1 MSNNNKDTKSTIHP
15 TPLHTGRTRFF
26 RGLTK
31 CQSVPCEGSNPHCDA
46 RTGWGWVRFSHNLKI
61 ALRNLLKYKVQNA
74 ISIACLAVGV
84 VCFAITVLFVSN
96 SARNIYFNVFDH
108 GIATFY
114 CYDVPSSKFEEA
126 KKLGKVEY
134 AGLDAKFFNRMIEMD
149 LPAFKEFHG
158 SRPSIEKAFSFDDG
172 TEQPKRCDAWLKYTS
187 PNYLHYLWYRS
198 AITGKRIPELQEGD
212 VLISDV
218 LSEQLFGKGTDPRGF
233 TLLDEIDGSQHII
246 RDVVNVTECVENF
259 ENNAIYYI
267 KRNITGGE
275 VAIKVGT
282 FGIEIA
288 EGYTK
293 NELHKQLEAAFPEY
307 TIGTPDSSK
316 ILEHSIL
323 NIGMILVILI
333 LGGSVLTIG
342 LMGFMKMELQIF
354 SLRAREMALR
364 RTMGAKPRHLF
375 MLLAIEVLI
384 VFALTALGA
393 VALTSFLAEYAIPIV
408 RNLNKDILFDV
419 ALIMRTELWLAVI
432 TFVLAMLMAYV
443 SVHRQLH
450 APVGLRV
457 GRSQS
462 VNTKG
467 QSFMLGTQFVVSM
480 ILTYAVLGAFL
491 AFSIIEK
498 DENGGIKDNPSVYKD
513 VIKAPLGLVNITPD
527 FVQELSLNPDVED
540 VAVCIRNACQTDGTN
555 RDETLVRN
563 YCNFM
568 LPGDIVSSYGY
579 CYLASGE
586 NLIDQ
591 LQIEVTPNLPSD
603 TAVHKNYTAIYARTE
618 QAERLRRKW
627 NLDVS
632 HDAVTRPLYQQRSY
646 TLIGYAPCLKGHRS
660 KFPATPSYWM
670 LDEDINTRDFKN
682 GRERSDLGF
691 ETFYYIF
698 PKDGKYNKV
707 KDAITEIF
715 REAQPGNM
723 NEAPIQDLYDEW
735 FKGLRMIDM
744 MRQLCLILVI
754 VSILCIVASVYSAI
768 ALESRG
774 RQKEVALRKIHGAH
788 TRDIIMLFG
797 KYYLRLLFISAVIV
811 IVISSA
817 VITVVHVY
825 NPDSGIKNDLPW
837 LILYL
842 ILAILIVVA
851 VTLITIS
858 HKIWKVSKIQPAEVV
873 KKE

>member
-1 MSNNNKDTKSTIHP
+1 MGRGPQFNTNMQNHNTVHP
-15 TPLHTGRTRFF
+15 TPLHTGR
-26 RGLTK
+26 
-31 CQSVPCEGSNPHCDA
+31 
-46 RTGWGWVRFSHNLKI
+46 GWGWVRWGGLLANSF
-61 ALRNLLKYKVQNA
+61 ATAWRNLLKYKVQNV

-84 VCFAITVLFVSN
+84 VCFAITVLMMSN
-96 SARNIYFNVFDH
+96 SARNIYFNVFDD

-114 CYDVPSSKFEEA
+114 CFDVPSSKFEEA

-134 AGLDAKFFNRMIEMD
+134 AKLDAKFFNRMIEMD

-158 SRPSIEKAFSFDDG
+158 SRTSIGKVFSFDDD
-172 TEQPKRCDAWLKYTS
+172 TEQPKLCDAWLKYTS

-218 LSEQLFGKGTDPRGF
+218 LSEKLFGKDTDPRGF
-233 TLLDEIDGSQHII
+233 TLLDEIDGSQHTI
-246 RDVVNVTECVENF
+246 RDVVNVTERVENF

-267 KRNITGGE
+267 KKNITE
-275 VAIKVGT
+275 DEWAMPVGT
-282 FGIEIA
+282 FSLEIA
-288 EGYTK
+288 EGCTK
-293 NELHKQLEAAFPEY
+293 DELLKQLQAAFPEY
-307 TIGTPDSSK
+307 TITMPDLSMSLNQR
-316 ILEHSIL
+316 IV
-323 NIGMILVILI
+323 NIGMILVVLI

-375 MLLAIEVLI
+375 MLLGIEVLI
-384 VFALTALGA
+384 VFALTALVA
-393 VALTSFLAEYAIPIV
+393 VTLTSFLAEYAIPIV
-408 RNLNKDILFDV
+408 RNLNKDMLFDV
-419 ALIMRTELWLAVI
+419 ALIMRIELWLAVI

-498 DENGGIKDNPSVYKD
+498 DENGGIKDNPSIYKD
-513 VIKAPLGLVNITPD
+513 VIKAHLGLVHIAPD

-540 VAVCIRNACQTDGTN
+540 VAFCIFNTCQTDGTN

-563 YCNFM
+563 YSNFM
-568 LPGDIVSSYGY
+568 LTEDIVISYGY
-579 CYLASGE
+579 SYLASGE

-603 TAVHKNYTAIYARTE
+603 TAVHKDYTAIYARTE

-632 HDAVTRPLYQQRSY
+632 RDAVTRPLYQQRSY
-646 TLIGYAPCLKGHRS
+646 TLIGYAPCLKGYRS

-670 LDEDINTRDFKN
+670 LDEEVNWKDFTE
-682 GRERSDLGF
+682 GRERSDFGC

-715 REAQPGNM
+715 REAQPGYM
-723 NEAPIQDLYDEW
+723 NEPPIQDLYEEW
-735 FKGLRMIDM
+735 FKGVRMIDM

-788 TRDIIMLFG
+788 TRDIILLFG
-797 KYYLRLLFISAVIV
+797 KYYLRLLGISAVIV
-811 IVISSA
+811 SIISSA

-851 VTLITIS
+851 VTLLTIS
-858 HKIWKVSKIQPAEVV
+858 HKIWKVSKIHPAEVV

>member
-61 ALRNLLKYKVQNA
+61 AWRNLLKYKVQNA

-96 SARNIYFNVFDH
+96 NARNIYFNVFDH

-158 SRPSIEKAFSFDDG
+158 SRASIEKAFSFDDG

-198 AITGKRIPELQEGD
+198 AITGKRIPQLQEGD

-246 RDVVNVTECVENF
+246 RDVVNVTERVENF

-316 ILEHSIL
+316 ILEHSIV

-364 RTMGAKPRHLF
+364 RTMGAKPRQLF

-540 VAVCIRNACQTDGTN
+540 VAFCIRNACQTDGTN

-632 HDAVTRPLYQQRSY
+632 RDAVTRPLYQQRSY

-670 LDEDINTRDFKN
+670 LDEDINRRDFMN

-707 KDAITEIF
+707 KDAITEIY

-788 TRDIIMLFG
+788 TKDIILLFG
-797 KYYLRLLFISAVIV
+797 KYYLRLLAISAVIV
-811 IVISSA
+811 SIISSA

-858 HKIWKVSKIQPAEVV
+858 HKIWKVSKIHPAEVV

>member
-61 ALRNLLKYKVQNA
+61 AWRNLLKYKVQNA

-96 SARNIYFNVFDH
+96 NARNIYFNVFDH

-158 SRPSIEKAFSFDDG
+158 SRASIEKAFSFDDG

-246 RDVVNVTECVENF
+246 RDVVNVTERVENF

-723 NEAPIQDLYDEW
+723 NEAPIQDLYEEW

>member
-1 MSNNNKDTKSTIHP
+1 
-15 TPLHTGRTRFF
+15 
-26 RGLTK
+26 
-31 CQSVPCEGSNPHCDA
+31 
-46 RTGWGWVRFSHNLKI
+46 
-61 ALRNLLKYKVQNA
+61 
-74 ISIACLAVGV
+74 
-84 VCFAITVLFVSN
+84 
-96 SARNIYFNVFDH
+96 
-108 GIATFY
+108 
-114 CYDVPSSKFEEA
+114 
-126 KKLGKVEY
+126 
-134 AGLDAKFFNRMIEMD
+134 
-149 LPAFKEFHG
+149 
-158 SRPSIEKAFSFDDG
+158 
-172 TEQPKRCDAWLKYTS
+172 
-187 PNYLHYLWYRS
+187 
-198 AITGKRIPELQEGD
+198 
-212 VLISDV
+212 
-218 LSEQLFGKGTDPRGF
+218 
-233 TLLDEIDGSQHII
+233 
-246 RDVVNVTECVENF
+246 
-259 ENNAIYYI
+259 
-267 KRNITGGE
+267 
-275 VAIKVGT
+275 
-282 FGIEIA
+282 
-288 EGYTK
+288 
-293 NELHKQLEAAFPEY
+293 
-307 TIGTPDSSK
+307 
-316 ILEHSIL
+316 
-323 NIGMILVILI
+323 
-333 LGGSVLTIG
+333 
-342 LMGFMKMELQIF
+342 
-354 SLRAREMALR
+354 
-364 RTMGAKPRHLF
+364 
-375 MLLAIEVLI
+375 
-384 VFALTALGA
+384 
-393 VALTSFLAEYAIPIV
+393 
-408 RNLNKDILFDV
+408 
-419 ALIMRTELWLAVI
+419 
-432 TFVLAMLMAYV
+432 
-443 SVHRQLH
+443 
-450 APVGLRV
+450 V

-670 LDEDINTRDFKN
+670 LDEDINSRDFKN

-698 PKDGKYNKV
+698 LKDGKYNKV
-707 KDAITEIF
+707 KDAITEIY

-723 NEAPIQDLYDEW
+723 NEPPIQDLYEEW
-735 FKGLRMIDM
+735 FKGVRMIEM

-788 TRDIIMLFG
+788 TRDIILLFG
-797 KYYLRLLFISAVIV
+797 KYYLRLLAISAVIV
-811 IVISSA
+811 SIISSV

-851 VTLITIS
+851 VTLLTIS
-858 HKIWKVSKIQPAEVV
+858 HKIWKVSKIHPAEVV

>member
-1 MSNNNKDTKSTIHP
+1 MSHLYNNQSQSPVHH
-15 TPLHTGRTRFF
+15 TPSPCGRVWGGVFF
-26 RGLTK
+26 F
-31 CQSVPCEGSNPHCDA
+31 H
-46 RTGWGWVRFSHNLKI
+46 HLKTSW
-61 ALRNLLKYKVQNA
+61 RNLLKYKVQNV

-96 SARNIYFNVFDH
+96 YARNIYFNVFDH

-134 AGLDAKFFNRMIEMD
+134 AKLDAKFINRMIEMN

-158 SRPSIEKAFSFDDG
+158 SRASISKAFSFDDG
-172 TEQPKRCDAWLKYTS
+172 TEQPKLCDAWLKYTS

-218 LSEQLFGKGTDPRGF
+218 LSEKLFGKGTDPRGF

-246 RDVVNVTECVENF
+246 RDVVNVAERFENF
-259 ENNAIYYI
+259 ESNAIYYI
-267 KRNITGGE
+267 KKNITE
-275 VAIKVGT
+275 DEWAQPVGT
-282 FGIEIA
+282 FSLEIA
-288 EGYTK
+288 EGCTK
-293 NELHKQLEAAFPEY
+293 DELLKQLQAAFPEY
-307 TIGTPDSSK
+307 TITMPDLSMSLNQR
-316 ILEHSIL
+316 IV
-323 NIGMILVILI
+323 NIGMILVVLI

-375 MLLAIEVLI
+375 MLLGIEVLI
-384 VFALTALGA
+384 VFALTALAA
-393 VALTSFLAEYAIPIV
+393 VTLTSFLAEYAIPIV
-408 RNLNKDILFDV
+408 RNLNKDISFDV
-419 ALIMRTELWLAVI
+419 ALIMRIELWLAVI

-480 ILTYAVLGAFL
+480 ILTYAVLGAFQ

-498 DENGGIKDNPSVYKD
+498 DVNGGIKDNPSIYKD
-513 VIKAPLGLVNITPD
+513 VIKAHLSLVHIAPD

-540 VAVCIRNACQTDGTN
+540 VAVCIWSTGQTDGTN

-568 LPGDIVSSYGY
+568 LTEGIVSSYGY
-579 CYLASGE
+579 SYLASGE

-632 HDAVTRPLYQQRSY
+632 RDAVTRPLYQQRSY

-660 KFPATPSYWM
+660 EFPATPSYWM
-670 LDEDINTRDFKN
+670 LDEDVDWKDFEE

-723 NEAPIQDLYDEW
+723 NEPPIQDLYEEW
-735 FKGLRMIDM
+735 FKGVRMIEM

-788 TRDIIMLFG
+788 TRDIILLFG
-797 KYYLRLLFISAVIV
+797 KYYLRLLAISAVIV

-817 VITVVHVY
+817 VIATILVV
-825 NPDSGIKNDLPW
+825 DGDIGLSKDLPW
-837 LILYL
+837 LFFYL

-851 VTLITIS
+851 VTLLTIS
-858 HKIWKVSKIQPAEVV
+858 NKIWKVSKIHPAEVV

>member
-1 MSNNNKDTKSTIHP
+1 MNQENNHNPVHP
-15 TPLHTGRTRFF
+15 TPSLSGRAGVGPLLLHSLAT
-26 RGLTK
+26 
-31 CQSVPCEGSNPHCDA
+31 A
-46 RTGWGWVRFSHNLKI
+46 W
-61 ALRNLLKYKVQNA
+61 RNLLKYKVQNA

-96 SARNIYFNVFDH
+96 YARNIYFNVFDH

-114 CYDVPSSKFEEA
+114 CFDVPSSKFEEA

-134 AGLDAKFFNRMIEMD
+134 AGLDAKFFNRMIEMN
-149 LPAFKEFHG
+149 LPAYKEFHG
-158 SRPSIEKAFSFDDG
+158 SRASIEKAFSFDDG

-246 RDVVNVTECVENF
+246 RDVVNVAERFENF
-259 ENNAIYYI
+259 ESNAIYYI

-275 VAIKVGT
+275 VAVQVGT

-316 ILEHSIL
+316 ILEHSIV

-364 RTMGAKPRHLF
+364 RTMGAKPRQLF
-375 MLLAIEVLI
+375 TLLAIEVLI

-393 VALTSFLAEYAIPIV
+393 VAQTSFLAEYAIPIV
-408 RNLNKDILFDV
+408 RNLNKDISFDV

-480 ILTYAVLGAFL
+480 ILTYAVLAAFL

-498 DENGGIKDNPSVYKD
+498 DENGGIKDNPSIYKD
-513 VIKAPLGLVNITPD
+513 VIKAPLSLVNIAPD
-527 FVQELSLNPDVED
+527 FLQELSLNPDVED
-540 VAVCIRNACQTDGTN
+540 VAFCIFNTCQTDGTN

-568 LPGDIVSSYGY
+568 LPEGIVSSYGY

-603 TAVHKNYTAIYARTE
+603 TAVHKNYT
-618 QAERLRRKW
+618 
-627 NLDVS
+627 
-632 HDAVTRPLYQQRSY
+632 
-646 TLIGYAPCLKGHRS
+646 
-660 KFPATPSYWM
+660 
-670 LDEDINTRDFKN
+670 
-682 GRERSDLGF
+682 
-691 ETFYYIF
+691 
-698 PKDGKYNKV
+698 
-707 KDAITEIF
+707 
-715 REAQPGNM
+715 
-723 NEAPIQDLYDEW
+723 
-735 FKGLRMIDM
+735 
-744 MRQLCLILVI
+744 
-754 VSILCIVASVYSAI
+754 
-768 ALESRG
+768 
-774 RQKEVALRKIHGAH
+774 
-788 TRDIIMLFG
+788 
-797 KYYLRLLFISAVIV
+797 
-811 IVISSA
+811 
-817 VITVVHVY
+817 
-825 NPDSGIKNDLPW
+825 
-837 LILYL
+837 
-842 ILAILIVVA
+842 
-851 VTLITIS
+851 
-858 HKIWKVSKIQPAEVV
+858 
-873 KKE
+873 

>member
-1 MSNNNKDTKSTIHP
+1 MNQENNHNLSQSPVHP
-15 TPLHTGRTRFF
+15 SPLHTGR
-26 RGLTK
+26 
-31 CQSVPCEGSNPHCDA
+31 
-46 RTGWGWVRFSHNLKI
+46 GWGWVRWVFLSHNLKT
-61 ALRNLLKYKVQNA
+61 AWRNLLKYKVQNI

-84 VCFAITVLFVSN
+84 VCFAITVLMMSN
-96 SARNIYFNVFDH
+96 SARNIYFNVFDD

-114 CYDVPSSKFEEA
+114 CYDVPCSKWREA
-126 KKLGKVEY
+126 KKQGNVER
-134 AGLDAKFFNRMIEMD
+134 AGLDAKFFNGMIEMD

-158 SRPSIEKAFSFDDG
+158 SRSSIGKDFSFDDG
-172 TEQPKRCDAWLKYTS
+172 TEQPKLCYAWLKYTS

-218 LSEQLFGKGTDPRGF
+218 LSEKLFGKGTDPRGF
-233 TLLDEIDGSQHII
+233 TLLHEIDGSQRTI
-246 RDVVNVTECVENF
+246 RDVVNVTERVENF

-267 KRNITGGE
+267 KKNITE
-275 VAIKVGT
+275 DEWAQPVGT
-282 FGIEIA
+282 FRLEIA

-293 NELHKQLEAAFPEY
+293 IELLEQLVAAFPEY
-307 TIGTPDSSK
+307 TISMPDLSMS
-316 ILEHSIL
+316 LNQSII
-323 NIGMILVILI
+323 NIGMILVVLI
-333 LGGSVLTIG
+333 LGCSVLTIG

-375 MLLAIEVLI
+375 MLLGIEVLI
-384 VFALTALGA
+384 VFVLTALCA
-393 VALTSFLAEYAIPIV
+393 VTLTSFLAEYAIPIV
-408 RNLNKDILFDV
+408 RNLNKDMLFDV
-419 ALIMRTELWLAVI
+419 ALIMRIELWLAVI

-480 ILTYAVLGAFL
+480 ILTYAVLAAFQV
-491 AFSIIEK
+491 FSIIEK
-498 DENGGIKDNPSVYKD
+498 DENGGIKDNPSIYKD
-513 VIKAPLGLVNITPD
+513 VIKAPLSLVNIAPD

-540 VAVCIRNACQTDGTN
+540 VAFCIRNACQTDGTN

-568 LPGDIVSSYGY
+568 LPENIVSSYGY
-579 CYLASGE
+579 SYLASGE

-591 LQIEVTPNLPSD
+591 FQIEVTPNLPSD

-632 HDAVTRPLYQQRSY
+632 RDAVTRPLYQQRSY
-646 TLIGYAPCLKGHRS
+646 TLIGYAPCLKGYRS

-670 LDEDINTRDFKN
+670 LDEDINRRDFKN

-707 KDAITEIF
+707 KDAITEIY

-723 NEAPIQDLYDEW
+723 NEAPIQDLYEEW

-788 TRDIIMLFG
+788 TRDIILLFG
-797 KYYLRLLFISAVIV
+797 KYYLRLLAISAVIV
-811 IVISSA
+811 SIISSA

-825 NPDSGIKNDLPW
+825 SPDSGIKNDLPR

-851 VTLITIS
+851 VTLLTIS
-858 HKIWKVSKIQPAEVV
+858 HKIWKVSKIHPAEVV